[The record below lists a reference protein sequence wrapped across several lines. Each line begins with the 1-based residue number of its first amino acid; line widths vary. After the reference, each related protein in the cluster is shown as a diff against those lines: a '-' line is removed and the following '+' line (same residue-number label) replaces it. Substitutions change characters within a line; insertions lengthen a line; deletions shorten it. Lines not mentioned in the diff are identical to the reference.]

1 MARETGWPAADLA
14 PSAALSLSGVIAR
27 ITEELGAL
35 GRELDEIAMLV
46 GQATEETERH
56 EGRRQRGEERLR
68 ALEKEPRSDPAELT
82 EARTQLIALTRRQML
97 FDAQREVLAGK
108 QKTLARYQEGLA
120 RVLAELSEL
129 DPALTATGE
138 GPGGRTDRP
147 NAVSAMVLR
156 AEEDLRRDIARQMHD
171 GPAQSLANIALQSEI
186 VERLVA
192 RGDQRATAELGA
204 LRRMVQSTLTA
215 TKEFIFDVRP
225 MVLDDLGLVPTLRRT
240 ALDRGSRAGLEVDFD
255 SSGAD
260 RRLGSDLESGL
271 FRILDDLI
279 AGYVQL
285 RPERVTV
292 RLDWSPRELSAM
304 VRGHWQA
311 RQSAKQTPEQ
321 PRDLPPALAAMMEQK
336 DTEERQAAIDARSL
350 PASRSAEIRNHAAIL
365 GISMT
370 VLDSGEATEI
380 VTPLP

>member
-1 MARETGWPAADLA
+1 MPIGAQGLGGVVARVSEEL
-14 PSAALSLSGVIAR
+14 AALD
-27 ITEELGAL
+27 
-35 GRELDEIAMLV
+35 RELQEIAMLV

-56 EGRRQRGEERLR
+56 EGRRQKGEERLN
-68 ALEKEPRSDPAELT
+68 ALEKDSRADPGELA
-82 EARTQLIALTRRQML
+82 EARKQLTALTRRQML

-108 QKTLARYQEGLA
+108 QKTLARYQEGMG
-120 RVLAELSEL
+120 RVLADLAGL
-129 DPALTATGE
+129 DPGQDLPAAAGAA
-138 GPGGRTDRP
+138 PVARVDRP
-147 NAVSAMVLR
+147 NTVPAMVLR
-156 AEEDLRRDIARQMHD
+156 AQEDLRRDIARQMHD

-204 LRRMVQSTLTA
+204 LRRMVQSTLSA

-240 ALDRGSRAGLEVDFD
+240 ALDRGARAGLEVDFD
-255 SSGAD
+255 SSGPD
-260 RRLGSDLESGL
+260 RRLGTDLESGL

-292 RLDWSPRELSAM
+292 RLDWSDRELSAM

-311 RQSAKQTPEQ
+311 AKPGSRQAQEH

-336 DTEERQAAIDARSL
+336 DTEERQALVDARSL
-350 PASRSAEIRNHAAIL
+350 PASRSAEIREHAGIL
-365 GISMT
+365 GIGLT
-370 VLDSGEATEI
+370 ILDDGQATEI
-380 VTPLP
+380 VAPLA